1 MANSFQEIYLEF
13 ILGVGLIPTH
23 IIFCFALIMILGKKK
38 KLWQNII
45 EYFVLLLAIFL
56 ITLILYTVVELPY
69 TKSFI
74 TYIGFPPLL
83 LEVGYIIYT
92 LIFDKRDL
100 NYQITVG
107 SILYC
112 MFYSIISFCGWL
124 GTCQEYEWLL
134 DTDFD
139 FTLWSSIIMMCG
151 ASLILYHFNFRK
163 YKYLPK
169 DTWVLS
175 LVLFVFNV
183 TNFTTIRMGVA
194 PILKDNRH
202 IILVLYGAYLVLSL
216 FVYLLFYYSAKEYN
230 EKLEAQANF
239 RDHKNDEQVMRIAQE
254 NYDSMRKLRHDIKN
268 QYAMMSLLLQEKKYD
283 ELNSYFQEYTNEFRN
298 VLHYTNCGNK
308 VVDNLINL
316 EKMKATEKHVT
327 IKTTIAVPPVLPFAN
342 TDLCSLVTNLLDNA
356 IEAVEELEEEKRVI
370 EVLFTVQESYLF
382 LQVVNPFKKSIDS
395 SLTTT
400 KNDHVNHGY
409 GIKIIKNIAKKYKG
423 SCDISMQN
431 HYFSITVMLAME

>member
-1 MANSFQEIYLEF
+1 MVNSFQEIYLEF
-13 ILGVGLIPTH
+13 VLGVGLIPTH
-23 IIFCFALIMILGKKK
+23 IIFCFALLMILGKKK
-38 KLWQNII
+38 KLWQNIL
-45 EYFVLLLAIFL
+45 EYFVLLFL
-56 ITLILYTVVELPY
+56 IFFFTLLLYTLVDLPY
-69 TKSFI
+69 TKSLI
-74 TYIGFPPLL
+74 TYIGFPPLI
-83 LEVGYIIYT
+83 LEVLYLLYT
-92 LIFDKRDL
+92 LLFDKRDI

-112 MFYSIISFCGWL
+112 LFYSIITLCGWL
-124 GTCQEYEWLL
+124 GTCQEYEWHL

-175 LVLFVFNV
+175 LVLFAFNLI
-183 TNFTTIRMGVA
+183 NFTTIRMAVA

-202 IILVLYGAYLVLSL
+202 ILLILYGAYLVLCL
-216 FVYLLFYYSAKEYN
+216 FIYFLFYTSAKEYN
-230 EKLEAQANF
+230 EKLEAQASF
-239 RDHKNDEQVMRIAQE
+239 RDHKNDEQMMRIAQE

-268 QYAMMSLLLQEKKYD
+268 QYAMMSILLQEKKYD
-283 ELNSYFQEYTNEFRN
+283 ELNNYFQEYTNEVKN

-342 TDLCSLVTNLLDNA
+342 TDLCSLITNLLDNA
-356 IEAVEELEEEKRVI
+356 IEAVEGLEEEKRMVDI
-370 EVLFTVQESYLF
+370 LFTVRESYLF
-382 LQVVNPFKKSIDS
+382 LQVVNPYEKKIDS
-395 SLTTT
+395 SLATT
-400 KNDHVNHGY
+400 KKDCLNHGY

-423 SCDISMQN
+423 SYDISTEN
-431 HYFSITVMLAME
+431 HYFSITVLLAME